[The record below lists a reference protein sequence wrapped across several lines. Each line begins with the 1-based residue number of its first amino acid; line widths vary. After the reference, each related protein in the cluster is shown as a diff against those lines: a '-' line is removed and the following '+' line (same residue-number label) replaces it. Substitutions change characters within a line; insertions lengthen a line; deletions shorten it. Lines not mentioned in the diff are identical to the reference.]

1 MAKININLQ
10 TGTIQTEEESIIVGI
25 DLGTT
30 NSLIAFVDEN
40 DKPIAIKDS
49 EKDTLVPSVIF
60 FDESGKCIVGKNAL
74 ANSVEKSENTIY
86 SVKRLLG
93 KRYNEIELYQQQL
106 NYKIIDNDED
116 KLLKIQVNDMFYSPI
131 QLSAEILK
139 ELKWRAEHYLRK
151 KIAKA
156 VITVPAYFNDNQ
168 RQATRD
174 AGKLAGLDVLRIINE
189 PTAAGLAYGIGVGNN
204 TDETIAVYD
213 LGGGTFDISIIKI
226 ENGIYEVLSTH
237 GDTFLGG
244 DDFDQ
249 AIIQYWIKEN
259 SISNIDNNKK
269 ALLKS
274 IAESAKKQLSANHSF
289 EKKWNDIILK
299 IDSETFNHLIFPLV
313 KQTIQCCKKA
323 VDDAKIN
330 VNEIHKVVMV
340 GGSTRVPLVQQEV
353 AQFFNTILYNNI
365 NPDEVVALG
374 AAVQA
379 QILSGK
385 NKDVLLLDVT
395 PLSLG
400 IETLGDLMDTLIP
413 RNSKIPCKAT
423 RQYTTSI
430 DGQTKMKIS
439 VYQGEREQVSKNRK
453 LGEFELI
460 NIPAM
465 PAGLPK
471 IDVTF
476 MLNADGI
483 LKVSAKELRS
493 NIEQE
498 VEIKSHHGLS
508 DEEVERLLRE
518 SIENA
523 QIDIAFKALKE
534 SEIEAKNILY
544 ASEKFL
550 RNNYIHITHEEK
562 VAFEQHLRALKLAI
576 AEANKNSIDLQIQQ
590 LNNFSEPIAKRVMD
604 FTVRE
609 ALKGNKI

>member
-10 TGTIQTEEESIIVGI
+10 TGTFDSEEESIVVGI

-30 NSLIAFVDEN
+30 NSLIAFVNEN

-49 EKDTLVPSVIF
+49 DKDTLVPSVVY
-60 FDESGKCIVGKNAL
+60 FDENGSTLVGKNAVE
-74 ANSVEKSENTIY
+74 NSIYNPQNTIY

-93 KRYNEIELYQQQL
+93 KKYSEIAHYKQQL

-116 KLLKIQVNDMFYSPI
+116 KLLKIQVNDVFYTPI

-151 KIAKA
+151 KISKA

-204 TDETIAVYD
+204 TDEIIAVYD
-213 LGGGTFDISIIKI
+213 LGGGTFDISIMKI
-226 ENGIYEVLSTH
+226 ENGVYEVIATN
-237 GDTFLGG
+237 GDTLLGG
-244 DDFDQ
+244 DDFDH
-249 AIIQYWIKEN
+249 ALIQFWMKEN
-259 SISNIDNNKK
+259 QISDVDASQKTI
-269 ALLKS
+269 LKFT
-274 IAESAKKQLSANHSF
+274 AEKAKKHLTNHEVF
-289 EKKWNDIILK
+289 EKKWENYVFK
-299 IDSETFNHLIFPLV
+299 IDKQTFNSLIQPLV
-313 KQTIQCCKKA
+313 ERSINICQKA
-323 VDDAKIN
+323 LHDAKLTF
-330 VNEIHKVVMV
+330 EDIHKVVMV

-353 AQFFNTILYNNI
+353 ERFFKKPLYHDI

-413 RNSKIPCKAT
+413 RNSKIPCKAS
-423 RQYTTSI
+423 RQYTTSV

-439 VYQGEREQVSKNRK
+439 VFQGEREQVSKNRK
-453 LGEFELI
+453 LGEFELN

-465 PAGLPK
+465 PAGFPK
-471 IDVTF
+471 IEVSF

-493 NIEQE
+493 NVVQE
-498 VEIKSHHGLS
+498 VEIKSQYGLS
-508 DEEVERLLRE
+508 DAEVEKLLRE

-523 QIDIAFKALKE
+523 QIDVAFKALKE
-534 SEIEAKNILY
+534 SENEAKNILY

-550 RNNYIHITHEEK
+550 RNNYAHILHEEK
-562 VAFEQHLRALKLAI
+562 IEIEQRIRALKLAI
-576 AEANKNSIDLQIQQ
+576 ASAEKNNIDLQIQN
-590 LNNFSEPIAKRVMD
+590 LNTFSEPIAQRVMD
-604 FTVRE
+604 YTVRE